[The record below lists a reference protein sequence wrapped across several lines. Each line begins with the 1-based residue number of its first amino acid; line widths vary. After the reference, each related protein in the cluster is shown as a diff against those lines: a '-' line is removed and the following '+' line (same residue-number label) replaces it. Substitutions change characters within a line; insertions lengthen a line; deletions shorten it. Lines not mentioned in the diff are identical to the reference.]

1 MSANE
6 GVMENQ
12 DTRQRTETELRYL
25 PAQQVGHPSGTLAG
39 VTLCTPE
46 GRELGELAG
55 MVVDPAERRARY
67 MVVSRPGRD
76 RTRRYQLSADTPTVL
91 DAAHKTLCVEA
102 DDEDFER
109 FDARAVPEFCDQ
121 DLLTA
126 LFGRAKLAF
135 TTAEPDLV
143 PAR

>member
-1 MSANE
+1 
-6 GVMENQ
+6 MENQ

-102 DDEDFER
+102 DEDDLER

-126 LFGRAKLAF
+126 LFGRATLAF

>member
-1 MSANE
+1 
-6 GVMENQ
+6 MENQ
-12 DTRQRTETELRYL
+12 DTHQSSDTELRYL
-25 PAQQVGHPSGTLAG
+25 PARQVGHPSGTMAG
-39 VTLCTPE
+39 VTLCTAE
-46 GRELGELAG
+46 GRPLGELAG

-67 MVVSRPGRD
+67 MVVSRPERH

-102 DDEDFER
+102 DEDDFER
-109 FDARAVPEFCDQ
+109 FDARVVPDFCDQ

-126 LFGRAKLAF
+126 LFGRASLEF
-135 TTAEPDLV
+135 TTDQPDLL